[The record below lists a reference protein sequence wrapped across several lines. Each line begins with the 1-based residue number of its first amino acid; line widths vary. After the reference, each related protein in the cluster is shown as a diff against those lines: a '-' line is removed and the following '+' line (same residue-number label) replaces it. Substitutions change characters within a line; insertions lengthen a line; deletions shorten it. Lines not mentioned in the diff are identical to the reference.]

1 MMTHESLAT
10 SIGILQIK
18 RLTGGDIGSIDQL
31 EEVIKSTEWSVIVAT
46 PQTVFNYF
54 LAFK

>member
-1 MMTHESLAT
+1 MTHESLAI

-18 RLTGGDIGSIDQL
+18 RLTGGDIGSIDEL